1 MNDYASLRQS
11 IGGQSSSLQMVAQ
24 NHARTYKNAIESL
37 SQSPLPAHRDLAVS
51 LQRNSNVWNHNSQPG
66 LIPHHQQT
74 AHVNAGT
81 SSSENLQIHESGLA
95 GAQSQPQLP
104 VLLNQFAATANNND
118 TQSLAG
124 LTEVRKSREKY
135 LVYLGDSR
143 GQVHMT
149 SLYLS

>member
-51 LQRNSNVWNHNSQPG
+51 LQRNSNMWNYNSQPG

-74 AHVNAGT
+74 NSTVIYPDQGIYMEEPSFEERIYHKVNDHI
-81 SSSENLQIHESGLA
+81 SQI
-95 GAQSQPQLP
+95 
-104 VLLNQFAATANNND
+104 
-118 TQSLAG
+118 
-124 LTEVRKSREKY
+124 
-135 LVYLGDSR
+135 
-143 GQVHMT
+143 
-149 SLYLS
+149 